1 MSGILL
7 TFLFMELRVQC
18 QGDFSRADM
27 QQLILVVL
35 SAAEFSD
42 NLAEGIVLGRA
53 EGWEIVNDEVVN
65 GENVR
70 KFDVQRRLRTRKQ
83 IVELINLVLHLGV
96 ANFNHCTILAM
107 LIRGGSNTYS

>member
-1 MSGILL
+1 
-7 TFLFMELRVQC
+7 MELRVQC

-35 SAAEFSD
+35 SAAQFSD

-65 GENVR
+65 GEDVR

-83 IVELINLVLHLGV
+83 IVELVNLVLHLGV
-96 ANFNHCTILAM
+96 ADINHCTILAL
-107 LIRGGSNTYS
+107 LIQGRANTYS